1 MSAREALVALVERDG
16 RITPASV
23 LDEARDEASPLH
35 PHFEWDDS
43 EAAEQYRLVQARG
56 LIRRY
61 KVTVEVKPDTFVKV
75 RQFSSVPSADPE
87 HPDEHDYTLTSEAL
101 KDDEQR
107 DFIFQQCIREIAS
120 LRAKY
125 GALVDFDTALRESIG
140 AKRSRKKAS

>member
-16 RITPASV
+16 SITPASV

-35 PHFEWDDS
+35 THFEWDDS

-75 RQFSSVPSADPE
+75 RQFSSVPAADP
-87 HPDEHDYTLTSEAL
+87 DEGTDYVLTSEAL
-101 KDDEQR
+101 KDDAQR
-107 DFIFQQCIREIAS
+107 DFIFQQCMKEIAS

-125 GALVDFDTALRESIG
+125 GALVDFDAALRESIG
-140 AKRSRKKAS
+140 AKRTRKKAS

>member
-16 RITPASV
+16 SITPASV

-35 PHFEWDDS
+35 THFEWDDS

-61 KVTVEVKPDTFVKV
+61 KITVEVKPDTFVKV
-75 RQFSSVPSADPE
+75 RQFSSVPAADP
-87 HPDEHDYTLTSEAL
+87 DEGTDYVLTSEAL
-101 KDDEQR
+101 KDDVQR
-107 DFIFQQCIREIAS
+107 DFIFQQCMKEIAS

-125 GALVDFDTALRESIG
+125 GALVDFDAALRESIG
-140 AKRSRKKAS
+140 AKRTRKKSS

>member
-16 RITPASV
+16 SITPASV

-35 PHFEWDDS
+35 THFEWDDS

-75 RQFSSVPSADPE
+75 RQFSSVPAADP
-87 HPDEHDYTLTSEAL
+87 DDGTDYVLTSEAL
-101 KDDEQR
+101 KDDVQR
-107 DFIFQQCIREIAS
+107 DFIFQQCIREIAT

-125 GALVDFDTALRESIG
+125 GALVDFDAALRESIG
-140 AKRSRKKAS
+140 AKRTRKKAS

>member
-16 RITPASV
+16 TPASV

-35 PHFEWDDS
+35 THFEWDDS

-75 RQFSSVPSADPE
+75 RQFSSVPAADP
-87 HPDEHDYTLTSEAL
+87 DEGTDYVLTSEAL
-101 KDDEQR
+101 KDDAQR

>member
-16 RITPASV
+16 SITPASV

-35 PHFEWDDS
+35 THFEWDDS

-75 RQFSSVPSADPE
+75 RQFSSVPAAA
-87 HPDEHDYTLTSEAL
+87 PDEGTDYVLTSEA
-101 KDDEQR
+101 R
-107 DFIFQQCIREIAS
+107 DFIFQQCMKEIAS

-125 GALVDFDTALRESIG
+125 GALVDFDAALRESIG
-140 AKRSRKKAS
+140 AKRTRKKAS

>member
-1 MSAREALVALVERDG
+1 VSAREALVALVERDG
-16 RITPASV
+16 SITPASV

-35 PHFEWDDS
+35 THFEWDDS

-75 RQFSSVPSADPE
+75 RQFSSVPAADP
-87 HPDEHDYTLTSEAL
+87 DEGTDYVLTSEAL
-101 KDDEQR
+101 KDDAQR
-107 DFIFQQCIREIAS
+107 DFIFQQCMKEIAS

-125 GALVDFDTALRESIG
+125 GALVDFDAALRESIG
-140 AKRSRKKAS
+140 AKRTRKKAS

>member
-16 RITPASV
+16 SITPASV

-35 PHFEWDDS
+35 THFEWDDS

-75 RQFSSVPSADPE
+75 RQFSSVPAADP
-87 HPDEHDYTLTSEAL
+87 DEGTDYVLTSEAL
-101 KDDEQR
+101 KDDAQR
-107 DFIFQQCIREIAS
+107 DFIFQQCMKEIAS

-125 GALVDFDTALRESIG
+125 GALVDFDAALRESIG
-140 AKRSRKKAS
+140 AKRTRKKTS

>member
-16 RITPASV
+16 SITPASV

-35 PHFEWDDS
+35 THFEWDDS

-75 RQFSSVPSADPE
+75 RQFSSVPAADP
-87 HPDEHDYTLTSEAL
+87 DEGTDYVLTSEAL
-101 KDDEQR
+101 KDDVQR
-107 DFIFQQCIREIAS
+107 DFIFKQCIREIAT

-125 GALVDFDTALRESIG
+125 GALVDFDAALRESIG
-140 AKRSRKKAS
+140 AKRTRKKAS

>member
-16 RITPASV
+16 SITPASV

-35 PHFEWDDS
+35 THFEWDDS

-75 RQFSSVPSADPE
+75 RQFSSVPAADP
-87 HPDEHDYTLTSEAL
+87 DEGTDYVLTSEAL
-101 KDDEQR
+101 KDDVQR
-107 DFIFQQCIREIAS
+107 DFIFQQCMKEIAS

-125 GALVDFDTALRESIG
+125 GALVDFDAALRESIG
-140 AKRSRKKAS
+140 AKRTRKKTS

>member
-16 RITPASV
+16 SITPASV

-35 PHFEWDDS
+35 THFEWDDS

-75 RQFSSVPSADPE
+75 RQFSSVPAAA
-87 HPDEHDYTLTSEAL
+87 PDEGTDYVLTSEAL
-101 KDDEQR
+101 KDDAQR
-107 DFIFQQCIREIAS
+107 DFIFQQCMKEIAS

-125 GALVDFDTALRESIG
+125 GALVDFDAALRESIG
-140 AKRSRKKAS
+140 AKRTRKKAS

>member
-16 RITPASV
+16 SITPASV

-35 PHFEWDDS
+35 THFEWDDS

-75 RQFSSVPSADPE
+75 RQFSSVPAADP
-87 HPDEHDYTLTSEAL
+87 DEGTDYVLTSEAL
-101 KDDEQR
+101 KDDVQR
-107 DFIFQQCIREIAS
+107 DFIFQQCMKEIAS

-125 GALVDFDTALRESIG
+125 GALVDFDAALRESIG
-140 AKRSRKKAS
+140 AKRTRKKAS